1 MGVSARLFA
10 IGVVALMIVGSA
22 AAAAAPRSARASDGS
37 GVVMRAQDDGGT
49 TAGDAALAQ
58 ASDGAE
64 DTRVPVQVW
73 TVMAAGGAMAV
84 GLVLF
89 LVRVLLG
96 RAQPPPPPQE
106 GEASGHH

>member
-1 MGVSARLFA
+1 MGMSARLFA
-10 IGVVALMIVGSA
+10 MAVVALIVVWSVA
-22 AAAAAPRSARASDGS
+22 AAVAPRSARAGDDTSPM
-37 GVVMRAQDDGGT
+37 MRADDGGM

-64 DTRVPVQVW
+64 DTRVPVQLW
-73 TVMAAGGAMAV
+73 TVMAAGGAMAL

-96 RAQPPPPPQE
+96 RAEPPPPQE
-106 GEASGHH
+106 GESSGHH

>member
-10 IGVVALMIVGSA
+10 IGVVALMIVWSV
-22 AAAAAPRSARASDGS
+22 AAPVAPQSARASDGS
-37 GVVMRAQDDGGT
+37 GVVMRAHDGGM
-49 TAGDAALAQ
+49 TAGDVALAQ
-58 ASDGAE
+58 ATDGA
-64 DTRVPVQVW
+64 DGTRVPVQVW

-106 GEASGHH
+106 GEPSGRH